1 MIVMGSVDFRTASG
15 GKSVLL
21 YFSLK
26 VADIDLNSSLPL
38 FRPVRLYK
46 SPSTCKLHG
55 TKLSYTR
62 CREMFKSCLK
72 ALSLDADK
80 LYGQAPSVVINSSN
94 LSERLLNL
102 RDPLGSRTVQ
112 NIFFQE
118 GTVTN
123 PAI

>member
-15 GKSVLL
+15 GTSVLL

-46 SPSTCKLHG
+46 SPSTSKLYG

-72 ALSLDADK
+72 DLGLDDK
-80 LYGQAPSVVINSSN
+80 LYGQAPSVVII
-94 LSERLLNL
+94 
-102 RDPLGSRTVQ
+102 TVPIYQ
-112 NIFFQE
+112 SDYLIYMIQLEVGLCKRYFSKR
-118 GTVTN
+118 
-123 PAI
+123 AW